1 MDRLRKITATL
12 LVLFI
17 IILFVTPVSAHRML
31 IEEISEGVVK
41 VGYEDGRFSRR
52 TVVVVYDQQGEEI
65 ARGALDGEGLFYYN
79 PADAVLIEADDG
91 LGHRTELV
99 LGEEIADELPRGLTI
114 ALVSVGFL
122 LIAGFFQY
130 RIFKRKN
137 NEEDLN

>member
-65 ARGALDGEGLFYYN
+65 TRGDLDAEGLFYYA
-79 PADAVLIEADDG
+79 PADAVMIEADDG
-91 LGHRTELV
+91 LGHRAELV
-99 LGEEIADELPRGLTI
+99 LGVEISEELPRGLTI
-114 ALVSVGFL
+114 ALVSAGFL
-122 LIAGFFQY
+122 LIAGFFKY
-130 RIFKRKN
+130 RIFKRKK
-137 NEEDLN
+137 

>member
-1 MDRLRKITATL
+1 VDRLRKITATL

-130 RIFKRKN
+130 RLVKRKDS
-137 NEEDLN
+137 EEDLI

>member
-12 LVLFI
+12 FVLII

-52 TVVVVYDQQGEEI
+52 TVVIVYDQQGEEI
-65 ARGALDGEGLFYYN
+65 ARGALDGEGLFYYD

-130 RIFKRKN
+130 RLVKRKDS
-137 NEEDLN
+137 EEDLI